1 MEIIENTHTGKRE
14 GRFVTAMEAAKR
26 VRVLNQPIVKKDHGE
41 NWKFIMS
48 LSINDLV
55 EIEENEKTK
64 LYRIQRL
71 SGPTNEITLRLHSA
85 STLDNKEEMLRKT
98 PNTLGAKRKVSVDLL
113 GNVKQAND

>member
-1 MEIIENTHTGKRE
+1 RE

-64 LYRIQRL
+64 LYRIQKM
-71 SGPTNEITLRLHSA
+71 SGAINAINLRLHSA
-85 STLDNKEEMLRKT
+85 STLDYDEEMLAKT
-98 PNTLGAKRKVSVDLL
+98 PNTLRVKRKVSIDLL
-113 GNVKQAND
+113 GNIKQAND